1 MLIDDIKQEIKRMRK
16 LDSMESAAQDAE
28 RRQKNDAD
36 FTSLVLSFTASMERQ
51 NGIMLTKL
59 ASIV

>member
-28 RRQKNDAD
+28 RRQKK
-36 FTSLVLSFTASMERQ
+36 RC
-51 NGIMLTKL
+51 
-59 ASIV
+59 

>member
-28 RRQKNDAD
+28 K
-36 FTSLVLSFTASMERQ
+36 
-51 NGIMLTKL
+51 TKKRC
-59 ASIV
+59 

>member
-36 FTSLVLSFTASMERQ
+36 FTSLVL
-51 NGIMLTKL
+51 
-59 ASIV
+59 